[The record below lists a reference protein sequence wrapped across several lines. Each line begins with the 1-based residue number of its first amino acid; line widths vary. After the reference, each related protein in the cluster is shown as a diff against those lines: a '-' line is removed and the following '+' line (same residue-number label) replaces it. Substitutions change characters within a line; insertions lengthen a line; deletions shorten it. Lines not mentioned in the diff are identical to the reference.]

1 MAVLYLVQAKQQRG
15 DEMEKM
21 YTVDFDNGVI
31 VNVLAVDE
39 SDAVKIG
46 KQKGGCGRPEVWES
60 DSSVESFVNIEA
72 NDDGEMIA
80 GFNSSFPIE
89 LKNKLSF
96 FMGK

>member
-1 MAVLYLVQAKQQRG
+1 MK
-15 DEMEKM
+15 KM
-21 YTVDFDNGVI
+21 YTVDFENGVI
-31 VNVLAVDE
+31 VNVLANDE
-39 SDAVKIG
+39 SHAVYIG

-60 DSSVESFVNIEA
+60 DSVAESFVNIEA
-72 NDDGEMIA
+72 DDGGGMIA

>member
-1 MAVLYLVQAKQQRG
+1 MK
-15 DEMEKM
+15 KM
-21 YTVDFDNGVI
+21 FTVDFQNGVI

-46 KQKGGCGRPEVWES
+46 IEKGGCGRPEVWES

-72 NDDGEMIA
+72 DDGGGMLV
-80 GFNSSFPIE
+80 NCLKPFPIE

-96 FMGK
+96 FMGI

>member
-1 MAVLYLVQAKQQRG
+1 
-15 DEMEKM
+15 MEKM
-21 YTVDFDNGVI
+21 YTVDFENGVI

-60 DSSVESFVNIEA
+60 GSVAESFVNIEA
-72 NDDGEMIA
+72 DDDGEMIA

>member
-1 MAVLYLVQAKQQRG
+1 MK
-15 DEMEKM
+15 KM
-21 YTVDFDNGVI
+21 YTVDFENGVI

-60 DSSVESFVNIEA
+60 DSVAESFVNIEA
-72 NDDGEMIA
+72 DDDGEMIA

>member
-1 MAVLYLVQAKQQRG
+1 MK
-15 DEMEKM
+15 KM
-21 YTVDFDNGVI
+21 FTVDFQNGVI

-46 KQKGGCGRPEVWES
+46 IEKGGCGRPEVWES

-72 NDDGEMIA
+72 DDDGEMIA
-80 GFNSSFPIE
+80 GFNSFPIE

-96 FMGK
+96 LMSQ

>member
-1 MAVLYLVQAKQQRG
+1 MK
-15 DEMEKM
+15 KM
-21 YTVDFDNGVI
+21 FTVDFDNGVI

-60 DSSVESFVNIEA
+60 DSVAESLVNIEA
-72 NDDGEMIA
+72 DDDGEMIA

-96 FMGK
+96 LMSQ

>member
-1 MAVLYLVQAKQQRG
+1 MK
-15 DEMEKM
+15 KM
-21 YTVDFDNGVI
+21 FTVDFQNGVI
-31 VNVLAVDE
+31 VNVLAFDE

-60 DSSVESFVNIEA
+60 DSVAESFVNIEA
-72 NDDGEMIA
+72 DDGGEMIA

>member
-1 MAVLYLVQAKQQRG
+1 MGKR
-15 DEMEKM
+15 MF
-21 YTVDFDNGVI
+21 TVDFENGVI
-31 VNVLAVDE
+31 VNVLANDE
-39 SDAVKIG
+39 SHAVYIG

-60 DSSVESFVNIEA
+60 DSVAESLVNIEA

>member
-1 MAVLYLVQAKQQRG
+1 MK
-15 DEMEKM
+15 KM
-21 YTVDFDNGVI
+21 FTVDFDNGVI

-46 KQKGGCGRPEVWES
+46 IEKGGCGRPEVWES
-60 DSSVESFVNIEA
+60 DSVAESFVNSEA
-72 NDDGEMIA
+72 DDDGEMIA

>member
-1 MAVLYLVQAKQQRG
+1 MK
-15 DEMEKM
+15 KM

-60 DSSVESFVNIEA
+60 ESVAESFVNIEA
-72 NDDGEMIA
+72 DDGGEMIA

-89 LKNKLSF
+89 LKNKLAFLMSQ
-96 FMGK
+96 

>member
-1 MAVLYLVQAKQQRG
+1 MK
-15 DEMEKM
+15 KM
-21 YTVDFDNGVI
+21 FTVDFQNGVI

-46 KQKGGCGRPEVWES
+46 IEKGGCGRPEVWES

-80 GFNSSFPIE
+80 GFNSSFSIE

-96 FMGK
+96 LMSQ

>member
-1 MAVLYLVQAKQQRG
+1 
-15 DEMEKM
+15 MEKM
-21 YTVDFDNGVI
+21 YTVDFENGVI

-60 DSSVESFVNIEA
+60 DSVAESFVNIEA
-72 NDDGEMIA
+72 DDDGFMIA

>member
-1 MAVLYLVQAKQQRG
+1 MK
-15 DEMEKM
+15 KM
-21 YTVDFDNGVI
+21 FTVDFQNGVI

-46 KQKGGCGRPEVWES
+46 IEKGGCGRPEVWES
-60 DSSVESFVNIEA
+60 DSVAESFVNIEA
-72 NDDGEMIA
+72 DDGGEMIA

>member
-1 MAVLYLVQAKQQRG
+1 MK
-15 DEMEKM
+15 KM
-21 YTVDFDNGVI
+21 FTVDFQNGVI

-60 DSSVESFVNIEA
+60 DSVAESFVNIEA
-72 NDDGEMIA
+72 DDGGGMIA

>member
-1 MAVLYLVQAKQQRG
+1 MK
-15 DEMEKM
+15 KM
-21 YTVDFDNGVI
+21 FTVDFQNGVI

-60 DSSVESFVNIEA
+60 DSVAESFVNIEA
-72 NDDGEMIA
+72 DDGGEMIA

>member
-1 MAVLYLVQAKQQRG
+1 MK
-15 DEMEKM
+15 KM
-21 YTVDFDNGVI
+21 YTVDFENGVI
-31 VNVLAVDE
+31 VNVLANDE
-39 SDAVKIG
+39 SHAVYIG

-60 DSSVESFVNIEA
+60 DSVAESLVNIEA
-72 NDDGEMIA
+72 DDDGEMIA

>member
-1 MAVLYLVQAKQQRG
+1 MK
-15 DEMEKM
+15 KM
-21 YTVDFDNGVI
+21 FTVDFQNGVI

-72 NDDGEMIA
+72 DDDGEMIA
-80 GFNSSFPIE
+80 GVNSSFPIE